1 MRARQT
7 KPPAPQATDGFVF
20 CRFQG
25 SEIETLV
32 YVLGNPYYQNWQH
45 VYTAVT
51 RGVQKVLII
60 NDPTNLKKAIRS
72 RPTPRKTNL
81 QEDLSKALGNSFSQR
96 THVLQSVGCNKRNQ
110 RLDSPDQLD
119 ATFSHHGI
127 SSELMSPKTLGKSSF
142 YISRKRLRER
152 SMENKMD
159 TSFSSTVELVS
170 KAENNELSAIQ
181 PIASAAAFHHQTTMA
196 SPPKRKLLE
205 CSVLLSPPGTPET
218 PKSLKHL
225 HASLSAVSPFKKPSE
240 NQNTAAASNRF
251 NATPSKRRA
260 VLAKRS
266 ETCVVCDRNINKGDR
281 IVALD
286 DLSGKYGY
294 RTKWVH
300 EGCAQN

>member
-1 MRARQT
+1 M
-7 KPPAPQATDGFVF
+7 
-20 CRFQG
+20 
-25 SEIETLV
+25 
-32 YVLGNPYYQNWQH
+32 LGNPYYQNWQH

-72 RPTPRKTNL
+72 RPPRRKTNL

-96 THVLQSVGCNKRNQ
+96 THVLQSGGCNKRNQ

-127 SSELMSPKTLGKSSF
+127 FSELMSPETLGKSSF
-142 YISRKRLRER
+142 CISRKRLREN
-152 SMENKMD
+152 EMD

-170 KAENNELSAIQ
+170 KENNELSTIQ
-181 PIASAAAFHHQTTMA
+181 PVASAAAFHHQTTMA

-218 PKSLKHL
+218 PKSLKNL
-225 HASLSAVSPFKKPSE
+225 HESLSAVSPFKKPSE

-266 ETCVVCDRNINKGDR
+266 GTCVVCDRNINKGDR